1 MKRWLREPLLH
12 FLLIGAVLWAASSLG
27 GERRAAAGDEIVVS
41 AARIEQLTAVFIKT
55 RQRLPTRAELD
66 RLIED
71 WVREELAYRE
81 GKQMGL
87 DRDDTIVRRRI
98 RQKLEFFV
106 EGLTDQI
113 DPGEEQLA
121 VYLRDH
127 ADLFRRDP
135 LLDFR
140 QVYLSPDEH
149 RGTLEADAAE
159 LLETLRTTP
168 DVDIYALGDRLM
180 VDRVFRDTPLREVRA
195 VFGDEFANRLVEL
208 EVGRWTGPIRSGY
221 GMHLVVLGRKLP
233 GRLPELAE
241 VRDEVLRE
249 WQNAARERALRDF
262 YDAMAERYEIR
273 VEWPADEPT
282 GDESP

>member
-208 EVGRWTGPIRSGY
+208 EVGRWTGPIRAGY